1 MKVITYGV
9 IDWHTLEIEHEE
21 SYEYEG
27 PVARCGMILGGA
39 LAGGAAGAEK
49 SVEESLKQMR
59 EEGMVRL
66 QNWYASQR
74 QGTQIEAGKAQQERG
89 FGEEE
94 KMHGVEHGEAMEA
107 AKATRGFQEEQQ
119 QRELGSKEKIA
130 GEQIAGHKET
140 AGILAQSRRDVANT
154 RADAQKATAKQTPIW
169 SYRTLTEQGAPD
181 GKGGFLP
188 GRSYTQMMHNPSG
201 RSFVQV
207 GGTVDPKTGM
217 PSGGVLLEHG
227 ANDSTIPDSSRI
239 SRPPVKETQYLM
251 DHPEAWNDY
260 LDRWHQ
266 LPTSIL
272 PAMTQRQPQQ
282 STPGAPV
289 PKFAPPGTKA
299 TPYQPVN
306 SNEVQTDNA
315 VEDARADTEDAETMG
330 GEAEQDTT
338 PAAYAPP
345 TGGQQYQNG

>member
-1 MKVITYGV
+1 M
-9 IDWHTLEIEHEE
+9 
-21 SYEYEG
+21 
-27 PVARCGMILGGA
+27 GMILGGA

-49 SVEESLKQMR
+49 SVENSMAQMR
-59 EEGMVRL
+59 QEGLIRL
-66 QNWYASQR
+66 REQYENTR
-74 QGTQIEAGKAQQERG
+74 QQTQIEEGRALQERG
-89 FGEEE
+89 FGEQE
-94 KMHGVEHGEAMEA
+94 KMHGVEHGEAVA
-107 AKATRGFQEEQQ
+107 AATATRTYQTEETEKE
-119 QRELGSKEKIA
+119 RASKEKIA
-130 GEQIAGHKET
+130 QEQIAGHRET
-140 AGILAQSRRDVANT
+140 ATILANSRLGVQDKRNEVA
-154 RADAQKATAKQTPIW
+154 RANAKQPPIW

-201 RSFVQV
+201 RTFVQV

-239 SRPPVKETQYLM
+239 ARPPVKETQYLT
-251 DHPEAWNDY
+251 DHPETWNDY

-289 PKFAPPGTKA
+289 PKFAPPGTQA
-299 TPYQPVN
+299 TPYKPVGGAG
-306 SNEVQTDNA
+306 SNEVQTNNA
-315 VEDARADTEDAETMG
+315 VEDVRADTEDAQTMG
-330 GEAEQDTT
+330 GEAPQWYTT
-338 PAAYAPP
+338 PAA
-345 TGGQQYQNG
+345 